1 MPKYYFE
8 LADSGTVSEWICNN
22 DTEAAKAAVDQL
34 ASEGYDVEAIVEDD
48 DWSVD
53 GLNDDGEQCYRL
65 LFWAS
70 EEDADNDCGAKS
82 IAQISRVGEP
92 SSDHDDDP
100 RSMGWVGC
108 DGRP

>member
-8 LADSGTVSEWICNN
+8 LADSGTVSEWIRDN
-22 DTEAAKAAVDQL
+22 DTEATRAAVDQL
-34 ASEGYDVEAIVEDD
+34 IFEGYDAESIVEGE
-48 DWSVD
+48 DWSSD
-53 GLNDDGEQCYRL
+53 GVNDDGEPCYRL
-65 LFWAS
+65 LFWANQ
-70 EEDADNDCGAKS
+70 EDSDNDCGAKS

-92 SSDHDDDP
+92 IDEDDDP